1 VQLLTPASVL
11 AKSKGGDGTV
21 TKEVAEEVS
30 SLFLDAKASA
40 RILLEEQEAY
50 VKQ

>member
-1 VQLLTPASVL
+1 VL
-11 AKSKGGDGTV
+11 AKAKGGNGFV
-21 TKEVAEEVS
+21 TKEIAEEVS

-40 RILLEEQEAY
+40 RILLEEQDAY